1 MKANNGMEQW
11 HSAPHGKTPKST
23 SPQQLHSRSPEL
35 QGGHPPVLMVII
47 NCHASGSGAGSEWKI
62 GIAGAELQEESSAIT
77 ATAAAAE

>member
-1 MKANNGMEQW
+1 
-11 HSAPHGKTPKST
+11 
-23 SPQQLHSRSPEL
+23 
-35 QGGHPPVLMVII
+35 MVII